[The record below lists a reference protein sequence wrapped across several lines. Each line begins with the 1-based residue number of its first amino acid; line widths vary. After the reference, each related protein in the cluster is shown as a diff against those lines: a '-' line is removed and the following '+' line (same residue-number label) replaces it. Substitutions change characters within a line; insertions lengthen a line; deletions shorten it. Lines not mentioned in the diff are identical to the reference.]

1 MMDKMR
7 NGACRRK
14 QKPIGTSLE
23 RTRDY
28 LANERTLLAWVRTG
42 IALIGLGFVVARFHL
57 LLRESPSP
65 PNGLFGAHPTSWL
78 GTGIVIL
85 AALLVALSHARY
97 LHAAHGLDQ
106 GTYRDS
112 RLLTASLSAVTVV
125 IAIVLA
131 IYLVITSL

>member
-1 MMDKMR
+1 MVQRILSMDKMR
-7 NGACRRK
+7 NGAWRRK
-14 QKPIGTSLE
+14 QKPVGTSLE

-42 IALIGLGFVVARFHL
+42 VALIGLGFVVARFHL

-65 PNGLFGAHPTSWL
+65 PNGPFQGLFDAHPTSWL

-97 LHAAHGLDQ
+97 LHTAHGLDQ
-106 GTYRDS
+106 DTYR
-112 RLLTASLSAVTVV
+112 
-125 IAIVLA
+125 
-131 IYLVITSL
+131 